1 MQSNEPEITDYKPV
15 TDNSV
20 IFNAVDAL
28 LTSAVFNKDE
38 LNIAIDAIKN
48 AKSQSLVS
56 KKQDN
61 KFWLEKTLIYP
72 DIDDGF
78 IYKRASCHPF
88 LGLINKDY
96 LDAYEHVPA
105 SA

>member
-1 MQSNEPEITDYKPV
+1 MTSNEPEITNHNSV
-15 TDNSV
+15 TDNDV
-20 IFNAVDAL
+20 ILNAVDAL
-28 LTSAVFNKDE
+28 LTSAGFNKDE
-38 LNIAIDAIKN
+38 LNIALDAIKN
-48 AKSQSLVS
+48 AKAQSLVS